1 MANEDQWISTDT
13 RTQKLVI
20 RFWVKGFPKQFFI
33 STGLKDTKRNREI
46 IRSKRDAIANDI
58 ALERFDSSLNS
69 YQFKLQKPEN
79 SVVITQYSI
88 AELWDKFTGFQE
100 KQLEETTI
108 KDNYKAIAVR
118 IKKFPSQSTTDAP
131 KIRDWLFANY
141 SQFSVWDTLTSLNR
155 CCDWAVSS
163 EIIADNP
170 FAKIQIKKPK
180 RKSTREDDFKAFNL
194 EQRDL
199 IIKTFELD
207 YVHSH
212 YTDLIKFLF
221 FTGCRH
227 GEAFAL
233 RWSDIN
239 SDCTRIK
246 INKAQNLFGIEK
258 GTKNGKRRIFPCQ
271 HGSKLQSL
279 LTQLR
284 NQTDPAKTKH
294 DLIFRS
300 KSGLPMNSDILGNC
314 WRQSSCGL
322 GIVRILAGARKI
334 PYLKP
339 YSTRHTFATIAI
351 ASGVTPDKVALWI
364 GDDVATVLR
373 FYCHPEAVSA
383 ECPDF

>member
-1 MANEDQWISTDT
+1 MDAEDKWISSDP
-13 RTQKLVI
+13 RTNKLVI

-46 IRSKRDAIANDI
+46 VRSKRDAIANDI
-58 ALERFDSSLNS
+58 ALERFDGSLNS
-69 YQFKLQKPEN
+69 YQFKTQKLEE
-79 SVVITQYSI
+79 SQVIIHHSI
-88 AELWDKFTGFQE
+88 AELWDKFIEFQE
-100 KQLEETTI
+100 KCLEETTTRD
-108 KDNYKAIAVR
+108 KYKSITTR
-118 IKKFPSQSTTDAP
+118 IKKFPSQSVEDAP
-131 KIRDWLFANY
+131 KIRDWLFGSY
-141 SQFSVWDTLTSLNR
+141 SQFSTWETLAFLSR
-155 CCDWAVSS
+155 CCNWAVNS
-163 EIIADNP
+163 EIIAYNP

-180 RKSTREDDFKAFNL
+180 RKSLKDDEFKAFNV

-199 IIKTFELD
+199 IIKSFEVD
-207 YVHSH
+207 RVHDH
-212 YTDLIKFLF
+212 YTALIKFLF

-239 SDCTRIK
+239 NDCTRIK
-246 INKAQNLFGIEK
+246 INKARNLFGIQK

-271 HGSKLQSL
+271 QGSKLQSL
-279 LTQLR
+279 LIQAKENAR
-284 NQTDPAKTKH
+284 STD
-294 DLIFRS
+294 DLIFLS

-322 GIVRILAGARKI
+322 GVVRTLADMGKI

-339 YSTRHTFATIAI
+339 YSSRHTFATLAI

-364 GDDVATVLR
+364 GDDVATVLKY
-373 FYCHPEAVSA
+373 YCHPETVAA

>member
-1 MANEDQWISTDT
+1 MTEDKWISSDA

-46 IRSKRDAIANDI
+46 VRSKRDAIANDI
-58 ALERFDSSLNS
+58 ALERFDGSLNS
-69 YQFKLQKPEN
+69 YQFKTQKIEE
-79 SVVITQYSI
+79 SQVIVHHSI
-88 AELWDKFTGFQE
+88 AELWDKFMEFQE
-100 KQLEETTI
+100 KHLEETTTRD
-108 KDNYKAIAVR
+108 KYKSITTR
-118 IKKFPSQSTTDAP
+118 IKKFPSQSVKDAP
-131 KIRDWLFANY
+131 KIRDWLFGSY
-141 SQFSVWDTLTSLNR
+141 SQFSVWETLAFLNR
-155 CCDWAVSS
+155 CCNWAVNS
-163 EIIADNP
+163 EIIDDNP

-180 RKSTREDDFKAFNL
+180 RKSLKDDDFKAFNV

-199 IIKTFELD
+199 IIKSFEVD
-207 YVHSH
+207 RVHDH
-212 YTDLIKFLF
+212 YTALIKFLF

-246 INKAQNLFGIEK
+246 VNKAQNLFGIQK

-271 HGSKLQSL
+271 QGSKLQSL
-279 LTQLR
+279 LIHLKENAR
-284 NQTDPAKTKH
+284 SADN
-294 DLIFRS
+294 LIFLS
-300 KSGLPMNSDILGNC
+300 KSGLPMNSAILGNC

-322 GIVRILAGARKI
+322 GIVRQLAEIGKI

-339 YSTRHTFATIAI
+339 YSSRHTFATLAI

-364 GDDVATVLR
+364 GDDVATVLKY
-373 FYCHPEAVSA
+373 YCHPEIVSA